1 MDARGLIS
9 SLWKPRR
16 NRKGWLRLAF
26 DPLIRLV
33 NLFELLSTTVE
44 PLTQETITDLVPG
57 FPESPLA
64 RARAFERA
72 KASLREIGIPLRTVS
87 LPGRSQVGYRIEVQD
102 IQFELDLTRTE
113 WAALEAALGCAVFV
127 GQYGRHFET
136 RLGLL
141 YRQAAPIVWEMGE
154 LVHLHPDLGRAI
166 AESRRLRFV
175 YRGLERDI
183 FPFGVLMRWGHAY
196 LVADER
202 GQQKSFRTDRM
213 EPPFMV
219 GPIDEYPRPADL
231 RSVLPE
237 HPWLLEVD
245 EKVEVTLVGSRAQ
258 LELLG
263 ARVAVETDCDPTVD
277 GGSLTT
283 GTVEVSN
290 VGALISDLLMEAHPV
305 VPIEPLAVRQRFMR
319 QVEAVLHS
327 LETDLRVGAPEVID
341 PIPLSPARS
350 RKTRTLEDRFR
361 AVQGLLS
368 YLRVNGGSAT
378 IASLAEASG
387 LVPTEVV
394 ELLESASLAGLPPYS
409 PDVLL
414 DVIVDEEL
422 DLVEVSIDSG
432 LSRTQRID
440 VVEAMTVL
448 ATLEAVTS
456 IMDGEV
462 SELQSASEKLRLAIR
477 QQLLR
482 SGEVINSDNPPEVV
496 ALLRRAIAEPECVE
510 FDYVDAEGR
519 VSVRHVFAVSLF
531 VLAGRWYLFGL
542 SDGSG
547 RHFRLDRMRQVRLLA
562 FDSCQ
567 DESEIRK
574 ARRSLDRLDP
584 LGLRSSGTP
593 TRLQLRAEQ
602 LATLEALT
610 MGVFDHDGDAFVV
623 YSFREEWL
631 ERLLLALGPGTS
643 GVFGAGL
650 LAAVRARGESLLTLL
665 TGLTGN
671 LESGC

>member
-1 MDARGLIS
+1 
-9 SLWKPRR
+9 
-16 NRKGWLRLAF
+16 LAF

-33 NLFELLSTTVE
+33 NLFELLSTTRE
-44 PLTQETITDLVPG
+44 PLTQEAITDLVPG
-57 FPESPLA
+57 FPESPPA
-64 RARAFERA
+64 RSQAFERA

-87 LPGRSQVGYRIEVQD
+87 LPGRSQVGYRIEAQD

-154 LVHLHPDLGRAI
+154 LVHLHPDFGRAI

-175 YRGLERDI
+175 YRGLERDV

-213 EPPFMV
+213 EPPFAV
-219 GPIDEYPRPADL
+219 GQVDEYPRPTDL
-231 RSVLPE
+231 RSALPE

-263 ARVAVETDCDPTVD
+263 ARIAAGMDEMKADD
-277 GGSLTT
+277 GSSAT
-283 GTVEVSN
+283 GTVEISN
-290 VGALISDLLMEAHPV
+290 VSALISDLLMEAHPV
-305 VPIEPLAVRQRFMR
+305 VPIEPLAVRQRFMQ

-327 LETDLRVGAPEVID
+327 LDTDLRVGAPEVIGA
-341 PIPLSPARS
+341 IPASPVRS

-368 YLRVNGGSAT
+368 YLRVNEGSAT
-378 IASLAEASG
+378 IASLAEAAG
-387 LVPTEVV
+387 LAPAEVV

-482 SGEVINSDNPPEVV
+482 SGEVINSDSPPEAV

-510 FDYVDAEGR
+510 LDYVDAEGR
-519 VSVRHVFAVSLF
+519 VSFRHVLAVSLF

-547 RHFRLDRMRQVRLLA
+547 RHFRLDRMRQVRLVA
-562 FDSCQ
+562 FDSCHE
-567 DESEIRK
+567 ESEIRE

-584 LGLRSSGTP
+584 LGLRSSGTR
-593 TRLQLRAEQ
+593 TRLHLGTEQ
-602 LATLEALT
+602 LPTLEALT

-643 GVFGAGL
+643 GVFNAGL
-650 LAAVRARGESLLTLL
+650 LAAVRTRGESLLTLL
-665 TGLTGN
+665 TELTDNVEFGGPDRSASFDTPAN
-671 LESGC
+671 T